1 MIFEQHYI
9 FCEIE
14 NYSVFLP
21 RAPVIRETVPAAP
34 PTTPEN
40 TERTPMTNPSANS
53 LGPSTA
59 PKIGKKNQFDE
70 KNIKKNKYYLE
81 MVHKTNLRHFE

>member
-1 MIFEQHYI
+1 MGFEQYYI

-59 PKIGKKNQFDE
+59 PKIGKKINLTKKIF
-70 KNIKKNKYYLE
+70 KKNQILP
-81 MVHKTNLRHFE
+81 